1 MIRAWRDAMK
11 FTCERCHK
19 PYSTADDPVPGRLYR
34 IPCRC
39 GNTIV
44 LQVDPPP
51 VVAPRRARTAPP
63 PLPTPLRAV
72 RPSEGAAPAVP
83 AELVEQDVTI
93 LADELSELAGP
104 DVRDLLAR
112 ASDPVTPTQRETAR
126 PRGDREAPSRTLAA
140 PDASLLAEEV
150 RRTRMRTL
158 AGVGVASAA
167 VGALCAAVVTALVLR
182 SGSPPAPGVVAAEA
196 ASRDEQAATRREPD
210 APPARAGV
218 VPAHTPPSSGTAASP
233 RRVSRDRGAASVAPE
248 RAPATP
254 SARDE
259 ASEPAAEPAAET
271 TAAPPAVTASPSP
284 DPVEDRSD
292 TNPDAPS
299 TDGSGRDA
307 AATEPDAAAREA
319 PAPER
324 AP

>member
-1 MIRAWRDAMK
+1 MK

-44 LQVDPPP
+44 LQVDPHPA
-51 VVAPRRARTAPP
+51 VEPRRARTAPP

-72 RPSEGAAPAVP
+72 QPSEGAAPAVP

-112 ASDPVTPTQRETAR
+112 ASDPVTPTLREMAR
-126 PRGDREAPSRTLAA
+126 PRGDREAASRTLAA
-140 PDASLLAEEV
+140 HDALLLAEEV

-158 AGVGVASAA
+158 AGVGAASAA

-182 SGSPPAPGVVAAEA
+182 SGSPPAPSVVAAKA
-196 ASRDEQAATRREPD
+196 ASRDEQAATRREPE
-210 APPARAGV
+210 APPVRAGMI
-218 VPAHTPPSSGTAASP
+218 PAHAPPSSGAAAAP
-233 RRVSRDRGAASVAPE
+233 RRVSHDRGAASAAPD

-254 SARDE
+254 SARTPRDE
-259 ASEPAAEPAAET
+259 ASEPAAEPAVET
-271 TAAPPAVTASPSP
+271 TAVEPAVTAAPSP

-292 TNPDAPS
+292 TYPDAPS
-299 TDGSGRDA
+299 TGGSGRDA